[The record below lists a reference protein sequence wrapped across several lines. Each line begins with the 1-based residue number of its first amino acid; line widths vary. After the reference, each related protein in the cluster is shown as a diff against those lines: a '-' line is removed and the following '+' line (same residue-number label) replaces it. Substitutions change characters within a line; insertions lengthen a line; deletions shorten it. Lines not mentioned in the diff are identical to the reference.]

1 MPSKELIEKVARA
14 LFEAVDE
21 NTFKSKEDGDAWGVV
36 DGEVNFHTQAQAAIS
51 TILAAL
57 QEPNAEMINALW
69 SVNSSRGWPEA
80 AKTCWQ
86 SAINASSLGEQS
98 E

>member
-14 LFEAVDE
+14 LFEAIDE
-21 NTFKSKEDGDAWGVV
+21 TTYKSKEDGDAWGVV

-57 QEPNAEMINALW
+57 QEPSDRMYEAVNALSENDRLDACFDW
-69 SVNSSRGWPEA
+69 RAMLA
-80 AKTCWQ
+80 A
-86 SAINASSLGEQS
+86 SALGEQS

>member
-1 MPSKELIEKVARA
+1 MASKELIEKVAREMTST
-14 LFEAVDE
+14 LRHHGVELHP
-21 NTFKSKEDGDAWGVV
+21 EDIRGISQD
-36 DGEVNFHTQAQAAIS
+36 AIS

-57 QEPNAEMINALW
+57 HEPNAEMINALW

-86 SAINASSLGEQS
+86 SAINASPLGEQS
-98 E
+98 DG